1 MIMNINYTKQVWA
14 HLRQD
19 PLISTISVLG
29 TALSIFLIMLVVML
43 QQVNVAPYSPESNR
57 NRFLH
62 ASYLST
68 ASCQDENQST
78 NNGPMSEQA
87 TKELY
92 SSLKTPERVTV
103 YAFLCR
109 PSVLSVSN
117 AVSFVA
123 QTKQTDDDFWRVF
136 DFDFVNGKPYDKA
149 AFKAGQHVVVVD
161 ENVARKLYGDINVS
175 GKDISLNHAPYKIVG
190 VVKNVSTLASKAY
203 GEIWIP
209 YTATNLVSRSSG
221 AQGLLSVTILAHHR
235 TDFPAI
241 VSEVNQRLTQ
251 YNKKLKEQNIRILSR
266 NRPYDQEK
274 ESINYSSNEEP
285 DVTAMHRRQII
296 MIAILL
302 LVPAI
307 NLSSMTQS
315 RLRKRIAEI
324 GVRRAF
330 GCTRME
336 LLWNILMENLATSLI
351 AGVLGLILCVI
362 FSSLFSDLIFAQ
374 PFSSGTLTVNASML
388 LQPSTFA
395 LAFIFCFVL
404 NLISSLIPAWRAS
417 HGNIVNALGGKTR

>member
-1 MIMNINYTKQVWA
+1 MIMNINYTKQVWS

-62 ASYLST
+62 ASYLSSS
-68 ASCQDENQST
+68 SCKDENQST
-78 NNGPMSEQA
+78 NNGPMNEQA

-92 SSLKTPERVTV
+92 GSLKTPERVTV
-103 YAFLCR
+103 YTFLCSS
-109 PSVLSVSN
+109 SVISVPN
-117 AVSFVA
+117 TVSFVA
-123 QTKQTDDDFWRVF
+123 QTKRTDDDFWRVF
-136 DFDFVNGKPYDKA
+136 DFDFLSGKPYDKA
-149 AFKAGQHVVVVD
+149 AFKSGQHEVVVS
-161 ENVARKLYGDINVS
+161 ESVARKLYGNTNVS
-175 GKDISLNHAPYKIVG
+175 GKEISLNHSSYKIVG
-190 VVKNVSTLASKAY
+190 VVKDVSILASKAY

-209 YTATNLVSRSSG
+209 YTVANLDNNT
-221 AQGLLSVTILAHHR
+221 QGLGGSLSVTILAHRR
-235 TDFPAI
+235 TDFPTI
-241 VSEVNQRLTQ
+241 TSEVNQRLVQ
-251 YNKKLKEQNIRILSR
+251 YNKKLKEKDIRILPR

-296 MIAILL
+296 MIVILL

-330 GCTRME
+330 GCTRVE
-336 LLWNILMENLATSLI
+336 LLWNILMENLVTSLI
-351 AGVLGLILCVI
+351 AGVLGLILCVV
-362 FSSLFSDLIFAQ
+362 FSFLFSDLIFAQ
-374 PFSSGTLTVNASML
+374 PFLSGILTVNASML
-388 LQPSTFA
+388 LQPSTFT